1 MVSPGLLFQKL
12 KEILLY
18 QLEKKNPGL
27 LFKKFEIV
35 FFFSQ
40 YILLKLLINSIS
52 TSISVLLNLSF
63 SLIHKKHC

>member
-35 FFFSQ
+35 FFFSNTF
-40 YILLKLLINSIS
+40 Y
-52 TSISVLLNLSF
+52 
-63 SLIHKKHC
+63 